1 MPIYDTLTQSKAAHQ
16 KLFALLIDPDGHD
29 AAYFERVAVMGM
41 EAGVDFFFV
50 GGSLIADDVL
60 DVCLSVLRSRTT
72 IPTVIFPGSSLQINP
87 AADAFLFLSL
97 ISGRNA
103 EMLIGRQ
110 VTAAPYLRKS
120 GLEVIATGY
129 MLIDS
134 GRPTTALYMSNTLP
148 IPADKPQIAACT
160 AMAGEML
167 GLGLIYLDGGSGA
180 ANPVSPE
187 MIAAVRQAVDVPI
200 VVGGGVRTPLQA
212 AAACHAGA
220 DLIVVGNAAE
230 KNPDI
235 LLQLVEAVHGAGGHT
250 L

>member
-1 MPIYDTLTQSKAAHQ
+1 MTIYSAIKQSMANRRKC
-16 KLFALLIDPDGHD
+16 FALLVDPDGHD
-29 AAYFERVAVMGM
+29 AAYFERVARLGI
-41 EAGVDFFFV
+41 ESGIDFFFV

-60 DVCLSVLRSRTT
+60 DLCLTILRNDTS

-120 GLEVIATGY
+120 GLEVISTGY

-148 IPADKPQIAACT
+148 IPGDKPQIAACT

-167 GLGLIYLDGGSGA
+167 GLSLIYLDGGSGA
-180 ANPVSPE
+180 DHPVDPA
-187 MIAAVRQAVDVPI
+187 MIRAVRESVSIPI
-200 VVGGGVRTPLQA
+200 VVGGGIRTPQQA
-212 AAACHAGA
+212 AAACQAGA

-230 KNPDI
+230 TNPEI
-235 LLQLVEAVHGAGGHT
+235 LRGIVEAVHGS
-250 L
+250 

>member
-1 MPIYDTLTQSKAAHQ
+1 MPIQAAIKEMKASGR
-16 KLFALLIDPDGHD
+16 KVFALLVDPDGRD
-29 AAYFERVAVMGM
+29 AAYFRRVAQLGTD
-41 EAGVDFFFV
+41 ACVDFFFV

-60 DVCLSVLRSRTT
+60 DLCLRELRAHTT
-72 IPTVIFPGSSLQINP
+72 IPVIIFPGSSLQINP
-87 AADAFLFLSL
+87 NADAILFLSL

-134 GRPTTALYMSNTLP
+134 GRSTTALYMSNTLP
-148 IPADKPQIAACT
+148 IPGDKPQIAACT

-187 MIAAVRQAVDVPI
+187 MIAAVRQVVEVPI
-200 VVGGGVRTPLQA
+200 VVGGGIRTPDQVT
-212 AAACHAGA
+212 AACKAGA

-230 KNPDI
+230 KNPET
-235 LLQLVEAVHGAGGHT
+235 LKQLVEAAHNFKQD
-250 L
+250 

>member
-1 MPIYDTLTQSKAAHQ
+1 MPIYASLTLSKAAQ
-16 KLFALLIDPDGHD
+16 KKLFALLIDPDGHD
-29 AAYFERVAVMGM
+29 AAYFERVAVLGM
-41 EAGVDFFFV
+41 ESGVDFFFV

-60 DVCLSVLRSRTT
+60 DLCLSVLRRHTT

-120 GLEVIATGY
+120 GLEVISTGY

-148 IPADKPQIAACT
+148 IPGDKPQIAACT

-167 GLGLIYLDGGSGA
+167 GLSLIYLDGGSGA
-180 ANPVSPE
+180 DHPVDPA
-187 MIAAVRQAVDVPI
+187 MIRAVRESVSIPI
-200 VVGGGVRTPLQA
+200 VVGGGIRTPQQA
-212 AAACHAGA
+212 AAACQAGA

-230 KNPDI
+230 TNPEI
-235 LLQLVEAVHGAGGHT
+235 LRGIVEAVHGS
-250 L
+250 

>member
-1 MPIYDTLTQSKAAHQ
+1 MPIYATLTQSKAAQ
-16 KLFALLIDPDGHD
+16 KKLFALLIDPDGHD
-29 AAYFERVAVMGM
+29 AAYFERVAMLGM
-41 EAGVDFFFV
+41 EAGVDFFLV

-60 DVCLSVLRSRTT
+60 DMCLSVLRTHTT

-148 IPADKPQIAACT
+148 IPGDKPQIAACT

-167 GLGLIYLDGGSGA
+167 GLSLIYLDGGSGA
-180 ANPVSPE
+180 DHPVDPA
-187 MIAAVRQAVDVPI
+187 MIRAVHESVSIPI
-200 VVGGGVRTPLQA
+200 VVGGGIRTPQQA
-212 AAACHAGA
+212 AAACQAGA
-220 DLIVVGNAAE
+220 DLIVVGNAVE
-230 KNPDI
+230 KNPEI
-235 LLQLVEAVHGAGGHT
+235 LREIVAVVHGGI
-250 L
+250 LFE